1 MIQGSPHLVQ
11 CSAIVH
17 VCSGTSQIKIN
28 EPEVP
33 QQYPANLTEQIIM
46 ASPQSSPSAAN
57 LNLGIPEGRC
67 SAGWG
72 ADIQYC
78 LMYGVHRVLSCIL
91 VLVSSCLVSGIQ
103 GVELYAAGIYR
114 VLSYVLEVAAGN

>member
-1 MIQGSPHLVQ
+1 
-11 CSAIVH
+11 
-17 VCSGTSQIKIN
+17 
-28 EPEVP
+28 
-33 QQYPANLTEQIIM
+33 M

-78 LMYGVHRVLSCIL
+78 LMYGVHCT
-91 VLVSSCLVSGIQ
+91 Q
-103 GVELYAAGIYR
+103 GDELYLGI
-114 VLSYVLEVAAGN
+114 S